1 VTVAQTARRAKG
13 ELDDRRVIVLEFV
26 AASSI
31 FAIIGFVLFMVF
43 SYQAR

>member
-1 VTVAQTARRAKG
+1 MAQIARRAKG
-13 ELDDRRVIVLEFV
+13 ELYDRRVIVIEFV

-31 FAIIGFVLFMVF
+31 FAIIGVVLFMVF